1 MGDQRP
7 DRTEDL
13 SAAIW
18 ALTRAVAQ
26 LSVRQEADEGWVLV
40 SEPAPSTPR
49 NPSSSSSGY
58 PKSPAGALPP
68 RTLSHS
74 RATPQPIPSPPPVS
88 AQALFLVRSLR
99 VADRTP
105 RATRAWDAGYF
116 ASLVLEGR
124 IRAVPPTPTLSVRW
138 CSASGTAPVLPP
150 SGPIVHL
157 LWPRVAL
164 KAAPSWDTG
173 SLLRARPEFT
183 PWVLRGIFLPGHNG
197 VGSGVL
203 RGSLWFRGS
212 GFYMASSG
220 PTTELH
226 LRAGAVAPRGFLAS
240 SASGGPFSYRAG
252 RRWRRRCRSGG
263 RATQRLSCARPG
275 GAGRRLPSAHWSS
288 AGCAGG
294 GFQRGGR
301 LCLRRAGPVT
311 DGVESQGFAPEGGV
325 FPDFP
330 PLLAEVRGWLQDEA
344 GERLAFYS
352 AVEEEA
358 LEPPATAKAKAK
370 AKAKRE
376 GGAKRAST
384 AQLQDQIELL
394 TSLLPQLSNQVTS
407 LASRQQLL
415 EERLAAPPQAP
426 QATAK
431 PHQERF
437 LPGQPKAPMPHDMLR
452 ALTGRVGPPP
462 RAKDPAGRVEE
473 EPELPPLGAGALEK
487 EEAELL
493 QPGAAGSNDPM
504 TTAVLEQSR
513 ALTQLVSHLV
523 SADGLSDVAALG
535 SSGVLG
541 LGMRGAAK
549 RERLQQELAT
559 GSGQFLLQV
568 AQQACRR
575 LSPTEQVPTSLAE
588 ACRQKPSLFTTYVER
603 TGGYGSH
610 RDAGLVMWI
619 LANLS
624 NALLAEDVLAAGDLA
639 ALAMVALEQ
648 SVIDNGRWDVAY
660 LLSLLEDP
668 PSAIFAHRPP
678 SQNPRLRAFG
688 PLCPQ
693 GWATTAMTYVKE
705 VDGLASR
712 RAEATSVQT
721 KSRQPEPEQPKSGKR
736 RFPRKPKD
744 ASA

>member
-1 MGDQRP
+1 M
-7 DRTEDL
+7 
-13 SAAIW
+13 
-18 ALTRAVAQ
+18 
-26 LSVRQEADEGWVLV
+26 
-40 SEPAPSTPR
+40 
-49 NPSSSSSGY
+49 
-58 PKSPAGALPP
+58 
-68 RTLSHS
+68 
-74 RATPQPIPSPPPVS
+74 
-88 AQALFLVRSLR
+88 
-99 VADRTP
+99 
-105 RATRAWDAGYF
+105 
-116 ASLVLEGR
+116 
-124 IRAVPPTPTLSVRW
+124 
-138 CSASGTAPVLPP
+138 
-150 SGPIVHL
+150 
-157 LWPRVAL
+157 
-164 KAAPSWDTG
+164 
-173 SLLRARPEFT
+173 
-183 PWVLRGIFLPGHNG
+183 
-197 VGSGVL
+197 
-203 RGSLWFRGS
+203 
-212 GFYMASSG
+212 
-220 PTTELH
+220 
-226 LRAGAVAPRGFLAS
+226 
-240 SASGGPFSYRAG
+240 
-252 RRWRRRCRSGG
+252 
-263 RATQRLSCARPG
+263 
-275 GAGRRLPSAHWSS
+275 
-288 AGCAGG
+288 
-294 GFQRGGR
+294 
-301 LCLRRAGPVT
+301 T

-535 SSGVLG
+535 SSGALG